1 MPFDDSYYMGGLQF
15 FVLTFMD
22 TSSSFMAVHQLSIK
36 VMYGG
41 PLVNPYKYSQ
51 GKATKSN
58 VITSKRE

>member
-1 MPFDDSYYMGGLQF
+1 
-15 FVLTFMD
+15 
-22 TSSSFMAVHQLSIK
+22 MAVHQLSIK